1 MLNTIRHFFVNPN
14 YAEQQDLSGRSFIV
28 TGATPGSL
36 GFATAEVLLEWG
48 ATVIITRRGA
58 SQQVAADLISQYPQ
72 AKDRIKAFDLDLASA
87 ESVAAFIQA
96 YIKNI
101 GYLDVLINNAGI
113 HLDLLSQWKSP
124 KLSDDGYEIQWRTN
138 YLGTFQLT
146 QGLLPLLQKS
156 AAANRDARIVNV
168 VSMLHSKGLNTDFF
182 SSPRPYNSWNA
193 YGQSKLALI
202 HMTQYLQAHFAA
214 NGLQAYCLH
223 PGAVYTNVAGKGL
236 AGNPKIEAVR
246 NSLSALE
253 KFFMLQPI
261 EGAQTQIMC
270 ATQPGLQGG
279 LYYRNC
285 HPATA
290 SEQTGQADVAAKLW
304 QQSLDWLNQLEQ
316 TQHQNESSTNA

>member
-1 MLNTIRHFFVNPN
+1 MLNTIRRFFVNSN
-14 YAEQQDLSGRSFIV
+14 YAGRQDLAGRYFIV
-28 TGATPGSL
+28 TGAAPGSL
-36 GFATAEVLLEWG
+36 GFATAAILLEWG
-48 ATVIITRRGA
+48 ANVTITRRSA

-87 ESVAAFIQA
+87 ESVASFIQA

-101 GYLDVLINNAGI
+101 GHLDVLINNAGI

-146 QGLLPLLQKS
+146 QGLLPLLEKS
-156 AAANRDARIVNV
+156 AVEKRDARIVNV
-168 VSMLHSKGLNTDFF
+168 VSMLHSKGLNADLFATT
-182 SSPRPYNSWNA
+182 RPYNSWNA

-202 HMTQYLQAHFAA
+202 HMTQYLQTHFAA
-214 NGLQAYCLH
+214 SGLQAYCLH
-223 PGAVYTNVAGKGL
+223 PGAVYTNVASKGL

-253 KFFMLQPI
+253 KFFMFQPK

-270 ATQPGLQGG
+270 ATQPQLKGG

-290 SEQTGQADVAAKLW
+290 SAETGQPDVAEKLW
-304 QQSLDWLNQLEQ
+304 QQSLDWLKQ
-316 TQHQNESSTNA
+316 TQNQIEPSTNA